1 MINLFT
7 KAQILKSLEYK
18 VSTREIKSFA
28 LNKTSL
34 NIKKSKRCNHTI
46 YLDSLPPHILIRLLN
61 KKIPDSSI
69 ISISDFYKKE
79 IRQLK
84 LDSIL

>member
-1 MINLFT
+1 MINIFT
-7 KAQILKSLEYK
+7 KASIVKSLDYK
-18 VSTREIKSFA
+18 ISTKEIKSYT
-28 LNKTSL
+28 LTKTAL

-61 KKIPDSSI
+61 KKIPDSGI
-69 ISISDFYKKE
+69 INISDFFKRE

-84 LDSIL
+84 LSDLI

>member
-18 VSTREIKSFA
+18 VSTKEIKSFV
-28 LNKTSL
+28 LSKNSL